1 MVNNKKKSKK
11 QKQDEK
17 AVKAEDKR
25 QKNITYNLFDD
36 PMINNAV
43 KNLTPEQIEHY
54 KMVGKEM
61 YGSIDFEQSKVLNK
75 IPPYMDESLAYISS
89 GLRSGILPKDLE
101 KEEIT
106 VLEECYGKE
115 WYENFGYTKEDL
127 I

>member
-17 AVKAEDKR
+17 LVKEEDAR
-25 QKNITYNLFDD
+25 QKKIAYNLFDD

-43 KNLTPEQIEHY
+43 KNLTPEQVEHY
-54 KMVGKEM
+54 KNIGKEM
-61 YGSIDFEQSKVLNK
+61 YGSIDFEKSKVLNN

-101 KEEIT
+101 KEEIA

-115 WYENFGYTKEDL
+115 WYEKFGYTKDDL
-127 I
+127 